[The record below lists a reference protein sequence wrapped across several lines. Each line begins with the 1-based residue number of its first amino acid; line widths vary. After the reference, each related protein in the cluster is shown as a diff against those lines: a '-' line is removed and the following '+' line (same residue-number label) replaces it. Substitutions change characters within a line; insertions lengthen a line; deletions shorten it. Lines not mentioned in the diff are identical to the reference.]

1 MYFVQ
6 RVRCHLSNDDY
17 MCLYNFI
24 CDNFGSLRKFAKY
37 LGYSV
42 AYVSAF
48 INGKKAFPYKI
59 VDKIKRDFGIY
70 VFAYERV
77 VSNE

>member
-6 RVRCHLSNDDY
+6 NVKCHLSNEDY
-17 MCLYNFI
+17 LCLRNFI

-37 LGYSV
+37 LGYSA
-42 AYVSAF
+42 AYVCEF
-48 INGKKAFPYKI
+48 MNGKKGFPCKI
-59 VDKIKRDFGIY
+59 VNKIKEDFGIY

-77 VSNE
+77 LSNE